1 MKKTS
6 LTDVE
11 LRQLIYSRI
20 INKGDIPTSE
30 QIAHSAHLSQEA
42 VLDGFARLADARVL
56 ALQKSGEILMA
67 MPFSAVPTPFVID
80 ARGRTRYANCAWDA
94 LGVPAMLRSDGKIES
109 ACGCCGTAMHIA
121 VRRGKVDYE
130 EAILHFAVPVKHW
143 WDNVVY
149 T

>member
-30 QIAHSAHLSQEA
+30 QIAHSAHIPQQE

-56 ALQKSGEILMA
+56 ALQKNGEILMA

-109 ACGCCGTAMHIA
+109 ACGCCGTAIHIA
-121 VRRGKVDYE
+121 IRRGKVDYE
-130 EAILHFAVPVKHW
+130 EAILHFAVPVKQW